1 MLLSPTDLSKPMR
14 LYKEDIAEVT
24 LLSKEEFEQYEDV
37 IQKSAYWSYWWW
49 LRSPDA
55 HSACSAA
62 MVNNFGY
69 VDYEFVHNTAGR
81 IRPVLRI
88 PNLRYSNFKIGD
100 RFGFI
105 DNNIWTVISDELALC
120 DNTIGR
126 TCFRANWEAPDAN
139 DYNVSNIKYWLE
151 EWAVYKGLPVNTL
164 QATSTFSSDEDI
176 QNTLVDILTS

>member
-1 MLLSPTDLSKPMR
+1 MDVMLLSPTDLSKPMC

-24 LLSKEEFEQYEDV
+24 LLSKEEFEQCEDI
-37 IQKSAYWSYWWW
+37 IQKPAYWWW

-55 HSACSAA
+55 HLTCGAA
-62 MVNNFGY
+62 IVNNFGY

-105 DNNIWTVISDELALC
+105 DNNVWTVISDELVLC
-120 DNTIGR
+120 DNSIGR
-126 TCFRANWEAPDAN
+126 TCFRENWGAPDAN
-139 DYNVSNIKYWLE
+139 DYNVSSIKYWLE

-164 QATSTFSSDEDI
+164 RATSTFSSDEDM
-176 QNTLVDILTS
+176 QNTLMDILTS